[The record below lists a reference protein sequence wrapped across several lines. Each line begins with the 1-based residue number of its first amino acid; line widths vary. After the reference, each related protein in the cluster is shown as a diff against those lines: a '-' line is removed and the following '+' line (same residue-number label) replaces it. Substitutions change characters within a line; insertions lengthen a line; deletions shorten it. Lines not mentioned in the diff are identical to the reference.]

1 MDTAMLRERGRL
13 RRWEL
18 ALLVGVA
25 AALLV
30 GVWLDREQ
38 AALSD
43 KVIRL
48 HVIANSDTEADQA
61 LKLRV
66 RDRILEEAAGYF
78 QAGQT
83 VEEAAAELT
92 EYLPAL
98 AEAGAQVVREAGY
111 DYPVSASLEPNVWF
125 PTKTYTDFSLPAGS
139 YTALRIVIGEGE
151 GRNWWCVVFPPLCLG
166 SVTETVEETACTGGF
181 TRSEVALITGETEGY
196 VVKFKAMELWDEFK
210 EWTGR
215 W

>member
-1 MDTAMLRERGRL
+1 MKKSHFRY
-13 RRWEL
+13 WEL
-18 ALLVGVA
+18 ALLLALAVTILWGA
-25 AALLV
+25 ASLGQQEEL
-30 GVWLDREQ
+30 GR
-38 AALSD
+38 

-48 HVIANSDTEADQA
+48 HVIANSDSPEDQA

-66 RDRILEEAAGYF
+66 RDRVLARAQEILEQSADMEQAEQALTAAL
-78 QAGQT
+78 
-83 VEEAAAELT
+83 AELT
-92 EYLPAL
+92 
-98 AEAGAQVVREAGY
+98 REARETLAAEGCAQ
-111 DYPVSASLEPNVWF
+111 PVQARLEPAEF
-125 PTKTYTDFSLPAGS
+125 PTKDYDGFSLPAGK
-139 YTALRIVIGEGE
+139 YLALRVIIGQGA
-151 GRNWWCVVFPPLCLG
+151 GQNWWCVVFPPLCLG